1 MKVIL
6 HGDNTESSRNEFIHL
21 KTANTHMDIRE
32 LVGKEL
38 DETLLTQAVESNSLF
53 GDTTSIFIE
62 NLFSPLGK
70 KIKLATVYA
79 NILKTSDKQ
88 TTIVIW
94 ESKVLGKEILGLL
107 APEISERL
115 FAYPKII
122 FSFLDS
128 LQPMGSKKSLML
140 LEELLSTESS
150 ELIWSMLIS
159 RVRILIQ
166 MKDSVIPERM
176 SSWQAS
182 RLTNQTRLF
191 TMDKLLD
198 MHKTLL
204 TSEYQL
210 KQGNSPYTTADNL
223 NVFVAAL

>member
-6 HGDNTESSRNEFIHL
+6 HGDNTEDSRNEFIHL
-21 KTANTHMDIRE
+21 KTANAEKDIRE

-38 DETLLTQAVESNSLF
+38 DETLLTQAIESNSLF

-62 NLFSPLGK
+62 SLFSPLGK

-79 NILKTSDKQ
+79 HILKSAHPK

-94 ESKVLGKEILGLL
+94 EPKPIGKEILGILE
-107 APEISERL
+107 PEIPARL

-128 LQPMGSKKSLML
+128 LQPMGSKKSLNL
-140 LEELLSTESS
+140 LDELLSTENA
-150 ELIWSMLIS
+150 ELVWSMVSS
-159 RVRILIQ
+159 RVRVLIQ
-166 MKDSVIPERM
+166 MKDNVLPERM

-204 TSEYQL
+204 TSEYQR
-210 KQGNSPYTTADNL
+210 KQGNTPYTTADHL
-223 NVFVAAL
+223 QVFVSSL

>member
-6 HGDNTESSRNEFIHL
+6 HGDNTENSRNEFIHL
-21 KTANTHMDIRE
+21 KTVHTKNDMRE
-32 LVGKEL
+32 LIGKEL
-38 DETLLTQAVESNSLF
+38 DETLLTQAIESNSLF

-62 NLFSPLGK
+62 SLFSPLGK

-79 NILKTSDKQ
+79 QILKSADPQ
-88 TTIVIW
+88 TTIVLW
-94 ESKVLGKEILGLL
+94 EPKLLGKEILGLL
-107 APEISERL
+107 EPEISARL

-128 LQPMGSKKSLML
+128 LQPSGSKKSLML
-140 LEELLSTESS
+140 LEELLSTENA
-150 ELIWSMLIS
+150 ELVWSMVVA
-159 RVRILIQ
+159 RVRVLMQ
-166 MKDSVIPERM
+166 MKDNVIPERM

-182 RLTNQTRLF
+182 RLTNQARLF

-198 MHKTLL
+198 MHKRLL

-210 KQGNSPYTTADNL
+210 KQGNAPYTTADNL
-223 NVFVAAL
+223 QLFVASL

>member
-21 KTANTHMDIRE
+21 KTVNAKKDIRE

-38 DETLLTQAVESNSLF
+38 DETLLTQAIESNSLF

-62 NLFSPLGK
+62 SLFSPLGK

-79 NILKTSDKQ
+79 QILKSADPQ

-94 ESKVLGKEILGLL
+94 EPKPLGKEILGLL
-107 APEISERL
+107 EPEISARL

-140 LEELLSTESS
+140 LEELLSTENA
-150 ELIWSMLIS
+150 ELVWSMVIS
-159 RVRILIQ
+159 RVRVLIQ
-166 MKDSVIPERM
+166 MKDNVMPERM

-182 RLTNQTRLF
+182 RLTNQARLF

-204 TSEYQL
+204 TTEYSLKNGSSPFTIAELIQQL
-210 KQGNSPYTTADNL
+210 IVQI
-223 NVFVAAL
+223 